1 MKRFDFAAEVAKQLI
16 TISSAFIAVVVAFYE
31 KFFTR
36 SPVTFFFVVLVL
48 ITFMVSIIAG
58 VWSLGGLVTLIS
70 RQEHLD
76 RTAQKGKLPSRAA
89 FVSLRDTEALRYAQ
103 LQQWIFLFAM
113 VGFALVALIDN
124 FMKSPM
130 INSGS

>member
-1 MKRFDFAAEVAKQLI
+1 MKRFDFAADVAKQLI

-48 ITFMVSIIAG
+48 ITFIVSIVAG
-58 VWSLGGLVTLIS
+58 VWSLGGLVTLVS
-70 RQEHLD
+70 RQERLD
-76 RTAQKGKLPSRAA
+76 QATQKGRLPSRPV
-89 FVSLRDTEALRYAQ
+89 FVSLRGTEAMRYAQ
-103 LQQWIFLFAM
+103 LQQWVFLFAM

-124 FMKSPM
+124 FTK
-130 INSGS
+130 